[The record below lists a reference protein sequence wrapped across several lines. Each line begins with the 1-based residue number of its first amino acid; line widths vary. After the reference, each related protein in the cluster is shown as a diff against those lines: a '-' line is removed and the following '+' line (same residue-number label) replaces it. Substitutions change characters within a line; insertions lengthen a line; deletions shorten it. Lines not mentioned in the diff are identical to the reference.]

1 MKFAPYIIACVAMLA
16 GLAILAGAANAR
28 QVYVPGFYRPNGVWV
43 APHYR
48 NVPDGTAYDGT
59 VYPNGDPYTGA
70 VNPYTG
76 AVVPHAYP
84 YGTYPYQAPYAA
96 PYGAPYAAPYAAPY
110 VAPGSVAPAPYYG
123 AP

>member
-1 MKFAPYIIACVAMLA
+1 MRFALSPCAVAYVVMLA
-16 GLAILAGAANAR
+16 GWAVLAGAADAR

-48 NVPDGTAYDGT
+48 TVPDGTVYDGT
-59 VYPNGDPYTGA
+59 VYPNANPYTGTVNPYTGA

-76 AVVPHAYP
+76 APVPHP
-84 YGTYPYQAPYAA
+84 YGYGYPYQAPYQT
-96 PYGAPYAAPYAAPY
+96 PY
-110 VAPGSVAPAPYYG
+110 VPPPGSVAPAPYYG

>member
-1 MKFAPYIIACVAMLA
+1 MKFAPCFLACAVMLA
-16 GLAILAGAANAR
+16 GLAVLAGVATAR

-59 VYPNGDPYTGA
+59 VYPNANPYTGA

-76 AVVPHAYP
+76 AVVPHPYP
-84 YGTYPYQAPYAA
+84 YGGYPYGANPYQAPYQAPYAPVPA
-96 PYGAPYAAPYAAPY
+96 P
-110 VAPGSVAPAPYYG
+110 VAPVPYYG